1 MNARYVSVFHVH
13 VPAHT
18 RQLYEANS
26 LGTCEATTMR
36 MLSLLQVNV
45 KADIINIHEDEAA
58 AFHGFAMPS
67 PSFAAALAFVAGVL
81 LQD

>member
-1 MNARYVSVFHVH
+1 
-13 VPAHT
+13 
-18 RQLYEANS
+18 
-26 LGTCEATTMR
+26 MR